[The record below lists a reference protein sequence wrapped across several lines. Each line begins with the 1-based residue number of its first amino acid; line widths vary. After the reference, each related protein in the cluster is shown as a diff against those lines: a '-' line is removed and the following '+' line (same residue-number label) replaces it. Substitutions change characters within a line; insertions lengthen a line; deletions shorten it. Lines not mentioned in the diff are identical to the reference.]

1 MPKKFKD
8 KVARAGLIM
17 NTLAGAEIVEI
28 LEPLVEEPK
37 EPKKYKCEGSD
48 PEEKILDVTKN
59 RGNPWLGNW
68 TQKVKYPWKANEDE
82 IKKLLYWLNLAF
94 ERNIKYPYHYAFQES
109 GMMDKVGLRKFE
121 QEDPKKFNYKCWSKM
136 KYLMIGLTWHPAL
149 LTEELKELI
158 EANPDL
164 KRLIQT
170 KEYKLVKS
178 GNEGV
183 IVKVDDKN
191 ITPLVQEQAVKDNI
205 MEGMMDKLELMIQSM
220 TPKKI
225 EKANL
230 GVLTKSFE
238 NIMKGYLMFKD
249 EVGPKNMTQINIQTL
264 NLQQKREL
272 SLKLGKNKRE

>member
-1 MPKKFKD
+1 
-8 KVARAGLIM
+8 
-17 NTLAGAEIVEI
+17 
-28 LEPLVEEPK
+28 
-37 EPKKYKCEGSD
+37 
-48 PEEKILDVTKN
+48 
-59 RGNPWLGNW
+59 
-68 TQKVKYPWKANEDE
+68 
-82 IKKLLYWLNLAF
+82 
-94 ERNIKYPYHYAFQES
+94 
-109 GMMDKVGLRKFE
+109 
-121 QEDPKKFNYKCWSKM
+121 
-136 KYLMIGLTWHPAL
+136 
-149 LTEELKELI
+149 
-158 EANPDL
+158 
-164 KRLIQT
+164 
-170 KEYKLVKS
+170 LVKS